1 MRNFLRSRFFIVVVI
16 LALLLTLVPSI
27 LSIMGLHSFV
37 KDFTVSLLSPMQSLF
52 ARATDAVEGF
62 TSYFTE
68 FDRIVAEN
76 NELRAQI
83 AELQDEV
90 YTAEELIHMNEW
102 LYEYL
107 ELKRERTDFTF
118 QAANV
123 TGRESGNYMTVFTL
137 DKGTDQGVEKNMPVI
152 TADGIVGYITEAGKD
167 WSKAVT
173 ILENNRAMGA
183 YVERSGAVGVIEGNY
198 TLAADGLC
206 RLAYLSADADIK
218 EGDRILSS
226 GYGGIFPRDLVIGY
240 VETVEKDPY
249 SQALT
254 VYVRPAAS
262 LSDERRFMI
271 ITDYNAYTEEE

>member
-16 LALLLTLVPSI
+16 LTLVLTLVPSI
-27 LSIMGLHSFV
+27 LSFMGLHSFV
-37 KDFTVSLLSPMQSLF
+37 ADFTVTLLSPVQRLF
-52 ARATDAVEGF
+52 TSATDAIEGF

-68 FDRIVAEN
+68 FDRIVEEN
-76 NELRAQI
+76 RELRAQI
-83 AELQDEV
+83 AALQDEV

-107 ELKRERTDFTF
+107 ELKRERVDFTF
-118 QAANV
+118 QEVGV
-123 TGRESGNYMTVFTL
+123 TGRESGNYMSVFTL
-137 DKGTDQGVEKNMPVI
+137 DKGTAQGVEKDMPVI
-152 TADGIVGYITEAGKD
+152 TSDGIAGYIIEAGKD

-206 RLAYLSADADIK
+206 RLSYLAADADIK

-240 VETVEKDPY
+240 AETVEKDPY

-262 LSDERRFMI
+262 LSDTRRFMV
-271 ITDYNAYTEEE
+271 ITDYNAYTEE